1 MKGGQDGGGRRQPR
15 KLNPAFMRNNN
26 NNNNINNDSNGNGNN
41 NFRLETILK
50 RARDTGKL
58 LASNIG
64 LQSPL
69 PDELFS
75 FNFNES
81 RYTEELL
88 TVVDFSDN
96 DEFLKDTIIDER
108 ILKYKSVQS
117 LRFRNCGFRLP
128 PNNNINNDINNNNT
142 MLSFRTLENLMI
154 LDLSGNR
161 LERFDVGLMILSGA
175 SSTLVELNL
184 SNNRIREIVATTT
197 MLGDNDDSNNGGDKI
212 NVISLPKLRSLD
224 VSHNAPLERLFN
236 YNSDKNENKNSNSS
250 RKFSCEN
257 LRIFRC
263 DHNPNLQFQSSTAT
277 TINGLPSFL
286 RSATGTLEVF
296 EASHNPKLFT
306 TTCDGD
312 GSIDLT
318 DYVQLQTVSFAMNK
332 LNTAP
337 CIPHSVKRL
346 DLRSNKLTSI
356 SGLFPITSK
365 EADFDLVDLILS
377 DNYLTQLD
385 PIVVE
390 RMERLQRLD
399 LISNKLTSLPYQLG
413 FLTSIS
419 TLSVSG
425 NPVVTKLS
433 SSAVNET
440 NNNRNPQPL
449 LQILRNRA
457 PTDEENDAST
467 GKCIE
472 SIRSRASTV
481 ASDLLSHALS
491 TKGNN
496 TLDLAGKIT
505 NSSSNNSNV
514 NNSVL
519 ILEAFVRE
527 LLLKPW
533 IASGITGK
541 LILDSNHLKSIPEDL
556 FSSQCLPNVQVI
568 SFKENHLTELPTSLQ
583 ISCSKTVKQLNLGKN
598 QLTTESLVRAMWFQP
613 TSSSSSS
620 SWSLRC
626 LTHLDVSSNRLS
638 SFPIDTACDRHCF
651 PSLQVLNLSNNRINT
666 VHDWSRLPS
675 SLMILDLSENAI
687 EDIEP
692 LVVLLSAYC
701 PEFQRLSLIH
711 NQIKRIPLSIGLLK
725 DYAPRIVSLNLLG
738 NPQFAIRGDRLE
750 LPCSELLSYLAN
762 RLTSEQRQAAIAKI
776 QKLQEPNREG
786 NENDTENI
794 RVQSV
799 VSVIDSNHREET
811 PVTLINTKKKEHQD
825 QQGGGSS
832 SSCNSNNIDVGAD
845 ADTDAGIDDAD
856 IDDADI
862 DDNKVL
868 DELKH
873 KVEELKIQ
881 LENLSLTQAKKY
893 ALKKS
898 LAMERSKLIR
908 EERRLGLR
916 K

>member
-1 MKGGQDGGGRRQPR
+1 MKEGREGVGRRQPR
-15 KLNPAFMRNNN
+15 KVNPAFLRNNREMAS
-26 NNNNINNDSNGNGNN
+26 NNDNDSNN

-58 LASNIG
+58 LASNVG
-64 LQSPL
+64 LESPL
-69 PDELFS
+69 PDELFT
-75 FNFNES
+75 FNFSES

-96 DEFLKDTIIDER
+96 DEFLKDTIVDER
-108 ILKYKSVQS
+108 ILRYKSVQS

-128 PNNNINNDINNNNT
+128 PDNKN

-154 LDLSGNR
+154 LDLSGNQ
-161 LERFDVGLMILSGA
+161 LEQFDVGLMILSGI

-197 MLGDNDDSNNGGDKI
+197 MVGDNDDDDDDDDDKNNI
-212 NVISLPKLRSLD
+212 ISLPKLRSLD
-224 VSHNAPLERLFN
+224 VSHNAPLERLFE
-236 YNSDKNENKNSNSS
+236 YNSDNTNENKNKNN
-250 RKFSCEN
+250 KKQFSCEN

-263 DHNPNLQFQSSTAT
+263 DHNPNLQLLQSSSE
-277 TINGLPSFL
+277 IKIDGLPYFL
-286 RSATGTLEVF
+286 KSATCTLEVL
-296 EASHNPKLFT
+296 EASHNPKMFM

-318 DYVQLQTVSFAMNK
+318 HYVQLQTVSFAMNK
-332 LNTAP
+332 LSTAP

-356 SGLFPITSK
+356 SGLFPITSS
-365 EADFDLVDLILS
+365 ETSSTTTTALLSSDFDLVDLILA

-390 RMERLQRLD
+390 HMGRLQRLD
-399 LISNKLTSLPYQLG
+399 LTSNKLTSLPYQLG
-413 FLTSIS
+413 FLTSIT

-433 SSAVNET
+433 SSAINET
-440 NNNRNPQPL
+440 NNNRNPGPL

-457 PTDEENDAST
+457 PTDNENKAYI
-467 GKCIE
+467 GKCNE
-472 SIRSRASTV
+472 SSRSSANTV
-481 ASDLLSHALS
+481 ASDLLSYALS

-496 TLDLAGKIT
+496 TLDLAGKINT
-505 NSSSNNSNV
+505 SSLNDNDV
-514 NNSVL
+514 NNSAL
-519 ILEAFVRE
+519 ILETFVRE
-527 LLLKPW
+527 LQSKPS
-533 IASGITGK
+533 IARGITGQ
-541 LILDSNHLKSIPEDL
+541 LILDSNHLRSIPQDL
-556 FSSQCLPNVQVI
+556 LSSRCLPNVQVI
-568 SFKENHLTELPTSLQ
+568 SLKENHLTELPTSLQ
-583 ISCSKTVKQLNLGKN
+583 TSCSNTVKQLNLGKN
-598 QLTTESLVRAMWFQP
+598 QLTTESLVRATWFQP
-613 TSSSSSS
+613 MPSSLSS

-638 SFPIDTACDRHCF
+638 SFPIDIACDQQCF
-651 PSLQVLNLSNNRINT
+651 PELQVLNLSNNRINT

-692 LVVLLSAYC
+692 LGILLSAYC
-701 PEFQRLSLIH
+701 PQFQRLSLIH
-711 NQIKRIPLSIGLLK
+711 NQVKRIPLSIGLLK

-738 NPQFAIRGDRLE
+738 NPQFAIRGDILE
-750 LPCSELLSYLAN
+750 LPCSDLLSYLAN

-776 QKLQEPNREG
+776 KKLQELNCEG
-786 NENDTENI
+786 KENNTENI
-794 RVQSV
+794 RFQP
-799 VSVIDSNHREET
+799 VIFANDSNHQEET
-811 PVTLINTKKKEHQD
+811 PVALIDTKKKEHHD
-825 QQGGGSS
+825 PQGGGSTS
-832 SSCNSNNIDVGAD
+832 NSNNIDVDVDVDAD
-845 ADTDAGIDDAD
+845 A
-856 IDDADI
+856 DADI

-868 DELKH
+868 DDLKQ
-873 KVEELKIQ
+873 KVEELKLQ

>member
-1 MKGGQDGGGRRQPR
+1 MRGGQEGGGCSQPR
-15 KLNPAFMRNNN
+15 KLNPAFVRN
-26 NNNNINNDSNGNGNN
+26 NNNNININSNSNGNN

-58 LASNIG
+58 LASNVG

-69 PDELFS
+69 PDELFTFH
-75 FNFNES
+75 FNDS
-81 RYTEELL
+81 RYTEELF

-96 DEFLKDTIIDER
+96 DESLKDTIIDER

-117 LRFRNCGFRLP
+117 LRFRNCGLRLP
-128 PNNNINNDINNNNT
+128 SNNNINNDINCNKT
-142 MLSFRTLENLMI
+142 ILSFRTLENLMI

-161 LERFDVGLMILSGA
+161 LERFDVGLMILSGT

-197 MLGDNDDSNNGGDKI
+197 TTMLGGNDDGNNDGDKNNNI
-212 NVISLPKLRSLD
+212 ISLPKLRTLD
-224 VSHNAPLERLFN
+224 VSHNAPLESLFD
-236 YNSDKNENKNSNSS
+236 YNSDGNKNKNSNK
-250 RKFSCEN
+250 KFSCDN

-263 DHNPNLQFQSSTAT
+263 NHNPNLQLQASSSGTT
-277 TINGLPSFL
+277 TIDGLPSFL
-286 RSATGTLEVF
+286 RSATGTLEVL

-318 DYVQLQTVSFAMNK
+318 DYVRLQAVSFVMNK

-337 CIPHSVKRL
+337 CISHSVKRL

-356 SGLFPITSK
+356 SGLFPITS
-365 EADFDLVDLILS
+365 EETDFDLVDLLLS

-390 RMERLQRLD
+390 RMVRLQRLD

-413 FLTSIS
+413 FLTSLS

-433 SSAVNET
+433 SSAVNDT

-457 PTDEENDAST
+457 PIDKGDNVSA
-467 GKCIE
+467 GKCND
-472 SIRSRASTV
+472 V

-505 NSSSNNSNV
+505 NLSSNDNNV
-514 NNSVL
+514 KNSVL
-519 ILEAFVRE
+519 KLEAFVRE

-541 LILDSNHLKSIPEDL
+541 LILDSNHLTSIPEDL
-556 FSSQCLPNVQVI
+556 LSSQCLPNVQEI
-568 SFKENHLTELPTSLQ
+568 SLKANHLTEIPTSLQ
-583 ISCSKTVKQLNLGKN
+583 TSCSKTVKQLDLGKN
-598 QLTTESLVRAMWFQP
+598 QLTADSLARAMWFQP
-613 TSSSSSS
+613 TSFSSSS

-638 SFPIDTACDRHCF
+638 SFPIDTACDRQCF

-666 VHDWSRLPS
+666 VQDWSRLPS
-675 SLMILDLSENAI
+675 SLMILDLTENAI
-687 EDIEP
+687 QDIEP

-725 DYAPRIVSLNLLG
+725 EYTPRIVSLNLRG
-738 NPQFAIRGDRLE
+738 NPQFAIRGDILE
-750 LPCSELLSYLAN
+750 LPCTELLSYLAN

-786 NENDTENI
+786 KENDTENI
-794 RVQSV
+794 SVQPELSV
-799 VSVIDSNHREET
+799 ADSNHREKT
-811 PVTLINTKKKEHQD
+811 PVTLIDTKKKEHQD
-825 QQGGGSS
+825 QQVGGSS
-832 SSCNSNNIDVGAD
+832 SSSNSNSIDVGANTD
-845 ADTDAGIDDAD
+845 ADAD
-856 IDDADI
+856 L

-868 DELKH
+868 DELKQ

-881 LENLSLTQAKKY
+881 MENLSLTQAKKY

>member
-1 MKGGQDGGGRRQPR
+1 MRGGQEGGGRSQPR

-26 NNNNINNDSNGNGNN
+26 NNNNNDNSNSNGNNS
-41 NFRLETILK
+41 FRLETILK

-58 LASNIG
+58 LASNVG

-69 PDELFS
+69 PDELFT
-75 FNFNES
+75 FNFNDS

-117 LRFRNCGFRLP
+117 LRFRNCGLRLP
-128 PNNNINNDINNNNT
+128 PNNNNINNDINCNKT

-161 LERFDVGLMILSGA
+161 LERFDVGWMILSGT

-197 MLGDNDDSNNGGDKI
+197 TMLGGNDDGNNDGDK
-212 NVISLPKLRSLD
+212 NNNLISLPKLRSLD
-224 VSHNAPLERLFN
+224 VSHNAPLESLFD
-236 YNSDKNENKNSNSS
+236 YNSDGNENKNSNK
-250 RKFSCEN
+250 KFSCDN

-263 DHNPNLQFQSSTAT
+263 DHNPNLQLQASSSVTT
-277 TINGLPSFL
+277 TIDGLPSFL
-286 RSATGTLEVF
+286 RSATGTLEVL

-312 GSIDLT
+312 GSSIDLT
-318 DYVQLQTVSFAMNK
+318 DYVRLQTVSFAMNK

-337 CIPHSVKRL
+337 CISHSVKRL

-356 SGLFPITSK
+356 SGLFPITS
-365 EADFDLVDLILS
+365 EETDFDLVDLILS

-390 RMERLQRLD
+390 RMGRLQRLD

-413 FLTSIS
+413 FLTSLS

-433 SSAVNET
+433 SSAVNDT

-457 PTDEENDAST
+457 PIDKENNVSA
-467 GKCIE
+467 GKCND
-472 SIRSRASTV
+472 V
-481 ASDLLSHALS
+481 ASDLLSYALS

-505 NSSSNNSNV
+505 NLSSNDNNV
-514 NNSVL
+514 KNSVL
-519 ILEAFVRE
+519 KLEAFVRE

-541 LILDSNHLKSIPEDL
+541 LILDSNHLTSIPEDL
-556 FSSQCLPNVQVI
+556 LSSQCLPNVQEI
-568 SFKENHLTELPTSLQ
+568 SLKANHLTEIPTSLQ
-583 ISCSKTVKQLNLGKN
+583 TSCSKTVKQLDLGKN
-598 QLTTESLVRAMWFQP
+598 QLTADSLARAMWFQP

-638 SFPIDTACDRHCF
+638 SFPIDTACDRQCF

-738 NPQFAIRGDRLE
+738 NPQFAIRGDILE

-786 NENDTENI
+786 KENDTENI
-794 RVQSV
+794 SVQSV
-799 VSVIDSNHREET
+799 LSVTDSNHREET
-811 PVTLINTKKKEHQD
+811 PVTLIDTKKKEHQD

-832 SSCNSNNIDVGAD
+832 SSSNSNNIDVGANT
-845 ADTDAGIDDAD
+845 DTDADLDG
-856 IDDADI
+856 ADI

-868 DELKH
+868 DELKQ